1 MIVGLGAVA
10 GLWAYEIFET
20 DKKLLVINESCENNV
35 IQKNDTVD
43 DEYFGNEF
51 IQVKHPQ
58 KNNIIK
64 SPILISG
71 EANVFEGNV
80 RVRIKDEAENILA
93 DTFITAS
100 GAYDKLYPFEKEISY
115 SAPASQNGVVE
126 IFEEDMKDG
135 SEINKVIIP
144 VVFGDYTDIKNQ
156 TVDWKILNGSFNY
169 TIKYPPE
176 FYVKKGFHGEAEI
189 EYISDQIS
197 SVENPA
203 SQNMLESFRF
213 SISRRKNIEKDNLN
227 SIYSRE
233 INMLAREKI
242 ATSVPFEGKVE
253 KVKFGKL
260 EGVKTTRMWEL
271 TKQEVKSKEKSIYV
285 YLISDDYA
293 YVLMGNIS
301 QFAKQGE
308 FDNLVRVMDKMLNTF
323 KFTEK

>member
-1 MIVGLGAVA
+1 MAKLVLVVAIIVSLGALFGAVGYLA
-10 GLWAYEIFET
+10 
-20 DKKLLVINESCENNV
+20 
-35 IQKNDTVD
+35 KNK
-43 DEYFGNEF
+43 
-51 IQVKHPQ
+51 QVKIQQPQ
-58 KNNIIK
+58 ISPVPEPNATNQII
-64 SPILISG
+64 
-71 EANVFEGNV
+71 
-80 RVRIKDEAENILA
+80 DETA
-93 DTFITAS
+93 DW
-100 GAYDKLYPFEKEISY
+100 E
-115 SAPASQNGVVE
+115 
-126 IFEEDMKDG
+126 
-135 SEINKVIIP
+135 
-144 VVFGDYTDIKNQ
+144 
-156 TVDWKILNGSFNY
+156 ILNGSFNY
-169 TIKYPPE
+169 TIKYPSE

-227 SIYSRE
+227 SIYGRE

-253 KVKFGKL
+253 KVRFGKL

-323 KFTEK
+323 KFIEK